1 MNDSIILLFKIA
13 LMLFLLL
20 CVMILAVIVA
30 GMLGSAI
37 YSFLTFLKEW
47 LDDRKW

>member
-13 LMLFLLL
+13 LMLILL
-20 CVMILAVIVA
+20 LAVIILVFIVA
-30 GMLGSAI
+30 GIFGSAI
-37 YSFLTFLKEW
+37 YSFLTFLKAW

>member
-1 MNDSIILLFKIA
+1 MDDSIILLFKIA
-13 LMLFLLL
+13 LML

-37 YSFLTFLKEW
+37 YSFITFIREW
-47 LDDRKW
+47 LDDRKWF

>member
-13 LMLFLLL
+13 LMLILL
-20 CVMILAVIVA
+20 LAVIVLVFIVA
-30 GMLGSAI
+30 GILGSAI
-37 YSFLTFLKEW
+37 YSFLTFLKAW